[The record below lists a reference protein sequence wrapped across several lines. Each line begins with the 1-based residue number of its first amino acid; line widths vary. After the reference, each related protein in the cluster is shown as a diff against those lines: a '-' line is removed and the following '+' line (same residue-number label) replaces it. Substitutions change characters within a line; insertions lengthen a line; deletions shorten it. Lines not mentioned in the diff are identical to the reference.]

1 MEYQHKKLGHIF
13 YYIVN
18 NIPNIFNPP
27 QADREVQSPRRD
39 RQEDIIIMFNPFAG
53 LQKKIIKKFYDVVF

>member
-27 QADREVQSPRRD
+27 QADREVK
-39 RQEDIIIMFNPFAG
+39 RQEDIEILFNPLLRIA
-53 LQKKIIKKFYDVVF
+53 KIS